1 MSGVESWWR
10 QLALSQTETSASW
23 APLSGQLPF
32 SDPDGAMRAY
42 DSDAKH
48 QLVHANTA
56 RAQSRVDEINI
67 QGGNVRSGDDALHA
81 KTGGQRA
88 QSCGV

>member
-32 SDPDGAMRAY
+32 SDLDRAMLAY
-42 DSDAKH
+42 ESDAKH

-56 RAQSRVDEINI
+56 RTQSRVDEINI
-67 QGGNVRSGDDALHA
+67 
-81 KTGGQRA
+81 
-88 QSCGV
+88 